1 MNVVSLFTDEAS
13 AQRTFSDKIFSDLL
27 VNLYKALW
35 GLGLSFVYIYT
46 CVDIY
51 RHISVYIY
59 ISPEK
64 LKKEKAFGS
73 VK

>member
-1 MNVVSLFTDEAS
+1 MLIVSLFTDEAS

-51 RHISVYIY
+51 RHIYIY
-59 ISPEK
+59 IYPEK